1 MTDERGAGPIGL
13 APLPFNQSTGFLLR
27 YLNRVV
33 QREIAARI
41 QPFGVTLGAW
51 YMLRVVW
58 EEDGLTQR
66 ELAQRVGMAEPT
78 AVIALRGME
87 AQGWIQRVRSE
98 ADQRKIHVNLTPA
111 GRDLRE
117 ALLPVAHD
125 VNRRITHGLTADET
139 TFLRAL
145 LLRAA
150 SSFGAER
157 PEPPVDDEA

>member
-1 MTDERGAGPIGL
+1 MPSGIT
-13 APLPFNQSTGFLLR
+13 PLPFDESTGFLLR

-33 QREIAARI
+33 QREIATRI

-58 EEDGLTQR
+58 EEDSLTQR

-78 AVIALRGME
+78 AVIALRSME
-87 AQGWIQRVRSE
+87 AQGWIQRLRSE
-98 ADQRKIHVNLTPA
+98 TDQRKIHVNLTPT

-125 VNRRITHGLTADET
+125 VNRRITRGLTADET
-139 TFLRAL
+139 TFFRAL
-145 LLRAA
+145 LKRAA
-150 SSFGAER
+150 DSFAAEQA
-157 PEPPVDDEA
+157 EPSVRNEA